1 MIRDAIESAG
11 GRRFLLAL
19 STNLI
24 TAILVLADKV
34 GDAVYA
40 TVIIATVGAYIAGNT
55 LQKVKTPED
64 SDLPTPPRER

>member
-1 MIRDAIESAG
+1 MIRQAIESAG

-24 TAILVLADKV
+24 TAVLVLAGKV

-55 LQKVKTPED
+55 VQKIRGGHADDVA
-64 SDLPTPPRER
+64 

>member
-1 MIRDAIESAG
+1 MMIRDVIESAG

-24 TAILVLADKV
+24 TAVLVLADKV
-34 GDAVYA
+34 SDTVYA

-55 LQKVKTPED
+55 LQKVKAPEN
-64 SDLPTPPRER
+64 SEWPSSKP

>member
-24 TAILVLADKV
+24 TAVLVLADKV
-34 GDAVYA
+34 SDTVYA

-55 LQKVKTPED
+55 LQKVSAPEN
-64 SDLPTPPRER
+64 SEWPSKP

>member
-1 MIRDAIESAG
+1 MIRQAIESAG

-24 TAILVLADKV
+24 TAVLVLAGKV

-55 LQKVKTPED
+55 VQKIRGGHADDAV
-64 SDLPTPPRER
+64 

>member
-1 MIRDAIESAG
+1 MIRDAIASAG

-24 TAILVLADKV
+24 TAVLVLAGEVSDT
-34 GDAVYA
+34 VYA

-55 LQKVKTPED
+55 WQKVKEQ
-64 SDLPTPPRER
+64 

>member
-24 TAILVLADKV
+24 TAVLVLADRV
-34 GDAVYA
+34 SDTVYA

-55 LQKVKTPED
+55 AQKLRGTAPPEA
-64 SDLPTPPRER
+64 

>member
-1 MIRDAIESAG
+1 MMREAIESAG

-24 TAILVLADKV
+24 TAVLVLAGKV

-55 LQKVKTPED
+55 VQKIRGHEDPEWP
-64 SDLPTPPRER
+64 SKP

>member
-1 MIRDAIESAG
+1 MIRQAIESAG

-55 LQKVKTPED
+55 VQKIKGGHAD
-64 SDLPTPPRER
+64 DAA

>member
-19 STNLI
+19 STNVI

-34 GDAVYA
+34 SDTVYA

-55 LQKVKTPED
+55 AQKLRGTAAPKDE
-64 SDLPTPPRER
+64 

>member
-1 MIRDAIESAG
+1 MIRDVIESAG

-24 TAILVLADKV
+24 TAVLVLADKV
-34 GDAVYA
+34 SDTVYA

-55 LQKVKTPED
+55 LQKVKAPEN
-64 SDLPTPPRER
+64 SEWPSKP

>member
-1 MIRDAIESAG
+1 MMIRDAIESAG

-24 TAILVLADKV
+24 TAVLVLADKV
-34 GDAVYA
+34 SDTVYA

-55 LQKVKTPED
+55 LQKVKTPEN
-64 SDLPTPPRER
+64 SEWPSSKP

>member
-1 MIRDAIESAG
+1 MIRTALDSIG

-24 TAILVLADKV
+24 TAFLVLADRV
-34 GDAVYA
+34 SDVVYA

-55 LQKVKTPED
+55 A
-64 SDLPTPPRER
+64 ERLKSKEP

>member
-1 MIRDAIESAG
+1 MMIRDVIESAG

-24 TAILVLADKV
+24 TAVLVLADKV
-34 GDAVYA
+34 SDTVYA

-55 LQKVKTPED
+55 LQKVKAPEN
-64 SDLPTPPRER
+64 SEWPSKP

>member
-1 MIRDAIESAG
+1 MIRQAIESAG

-24 TAILVLADKV
+24 TAVLVLAGKV

-55 LQKVKTPED
+55 VQKIRGGHAD
-64 SDLPTPPRER
+64 DAA

>member
-1 MIRDAIESAG
+1 MIRQTIESAG

-24 TAILVLADKV
+24 TAVLVLAGKV
-34 GDAVYA
+34 GDAAYA

-55 LQKVKTPED
+55 VQKIKGGHADDVA
-64 SDLPTPPRER
+64 

>member
-24 TAILVLADKV
+24 TAILVLAGKV

-55 LQKVKTPED
+55 LQKVKAPED
-64 SDLPTPPRER
+64 AERPSKP

>member
-1 MIRDAIESAG
+1 MTHAAIESAG

-19 STNLI
+19 TSNLI
-24 TAILVLADKV
+24 TAGLVMADKV

-55 LQKVKTPED
+55 AQKLKGHDETD
-64 SDLPTPPRER
+64 WPTKP

>member
-1 MIRDAIESAG
+1 MIRQAIESAG

-24 TAILVLADKV
+24 TAVLVLAGKL
-34 GDAVYA
+34 GDTVYA

-55 LQKVKTPED
+55 VQKLRGQED
-64 SDLPTPPRER
+64 ADWPNGPKG

>member
-1 MIRDAIESAG
+1 MIRAAIESAG

-24 TAILVLADKV
+24 TAVLVLADKV
-34 GDAVYA
+34 SDTVYA

-55 LQKVKTPED
+55 LQKVKAPEN
-64 SDLPTPPRER
+64 SEWPSKP